1 MAIKYHNSVLTDGDK
16 IEYCLNVIE
25 KLRYEHNVMGARYMA
40 SKLSLDDKKKYF
52 DDNAKALD
60 MTSDEKQAWEAEVD
74 ALGNISQS
82 EWEEFKINF
91 FKPKNSLVFD
101 ELSNLRRK
109 LGKQGKYNINIDLND
124 LEQ

>member
-52 DDNAKALD
+52 DDNAKALG